1 MYFFF
6 LTALFFF
13 LTFFYSN
20 LTHPIPYF
28 AAYAWNAPFALSLV
42 YIVIISTDVFGGFL
56 YLTTEAK
63 NAKKY
68 SSLLNFLLISLF
80 YLGNLVLT
88 FLKNRGSLDWNIL
101 YLEAPFILVISS
113 FLGIWAHKKKE
124 PIYQSMADFS
134 PTTAIWLVVLA
145 INCFV
150 CFGHANVSGNDPLQ
164 EVLEDAVIFSQL
176 SFGLM
181 FIVFVIAN
189 FLTIMEQNL
198 PAHAVVYKPKF
209 MPFGFVR
216 IIGVIGVF
224 ALVMYHNQYQVRQ
237 AKAGYYVG
245 IGETYIQ
252 DKEELLGEEYMKT
265 ALYYDAGNH
274 KANYIL
280 GILAHEKSPDDPI
293 SMGLIKQ
300 AMFKNYTPQ
309 SYATLGHFLLQDGD
323 IIRSLETLKEGM
335 AKFPHSPEI
344 LNNLALAFSKTDI
357 HDSTL
362 YYFEKAKKYSGDNFV
377 PAANLL
383 AFALNTNTSPSS
395 ELDAI
400 PDDIAYQTNLL
411 ALHNKTG
418 KILTSF
424 PYPTFL
430 KDSVLTAEKMAF
442 VNNLAYHNL
451 KDTVSFKL
459 NWLDSLI
466 KKPANQLFV
475 DQLMQAKAFRQYYGG
490 KIAEGIASLDQLQ
503 TMGINTVAN
512 NHTLSNWFMQQD
524 APRMALDFLEK
535 ARNAGDLKT
544 AFGTAIAT
552 SFIMPSNKALDYW
565 KDPVLLSDTTF
576 KKISFALSAKEPNVY
591 SIGIMPQLFVHP
603 ELLYKQFY
611 ALPKNNEKQKAL
623 GRLMQ
628 YLNETGHHDLAIRL
642 YQENDK
648 TQESEWQ
655 YLRALR
661 YTNQKELALKAIS
674 NCKNAPCKYIQAW
687 ATKNPNQAQKLY
699 KEAINEHPIYEEG
712 LFDAISFLEPRQKNA
727 ETYAIALQS
736 VLLNPYSIAIQKVY
750 LQQCIRMNLF
760 SFIDYTLAKLKDL
773 MPPTEYQKMEAKTK
787 KEIQDHLEKM
797 EWK

>member
-1 MYFFF
+1 
-6 LTALFFF
+6 
-13 LTFFYSN
+13 
-20 LTHPIPYF
+20 
-28 AAYAWNAPFALSLV
+28 APFALSLV

-101 YLEAPFILVISS
+101 YLEAPLILVISS

-362 YYFEKAKKYSGDNFV
+362 YYFEKAKKY
-377 PAANLL
+377 
-383 AFALNTNTSPSS
+383 
-395 ELDAI
+395 
-400 PDDIAYQTNLL
+400 
-411 ALHNKTG
+411 
-418 KILTSF
+418 
-424 PYPTFL
+424 
-430 KDSVLTAEKMAF
+430 
-442 VNNLAYHNL
+442 
-451 KDTVSFKL
+451 
-459 NWLDSLI
+459 
-466 KKPANQLFV
+466 
-475 DQLMQAKAFRQYYGG
+475 
-490 KIAEGIASLDQLQ
+490 
-503 TMGINTVAN
+503 
-512 NHTLSNWFMQQD
+512 
-524 APRMALDFLEK
+524 
-535 ARNAGDLKT
+535 
-544 AFGTAIAT
+544 
-552 SFIMPSNKALDYW
+552 
-565 KDPVLLSDTTF
+565 
-576 KKISFALSAKEPNVY
+576 
-591 SIGIMPQLFVHP
+591 
-603 ELLYKQFY
+603 
-611 ALPKNNEKQKAL
+611 
-623 GRLMQ
+623 
-628 YLNETGHHDLAIRL
+628 
-642 YQENDK
+642 
-648 TQESEWQ
+648 
-655 YLRALR
+655 
-661 YTNQKELALKAIS
+661 
-674 NCKNAPCKYIQAW
+674 
-687 ATKNPNQAQKLY
+687 
-699 KEAINEHPIYEEG
+699 
-712 LFDAISFLEPRQKNA
+712 
-727 ETYAIALQS
+727 
-736 VLLNPYSIAIQKVY
+736 
-750 LQQCIRMNLF
+750 
-760 SFIDYTLAKLKDL
+760 
-773 MPPTEYQKMEAKTK
+773 
-787 KEIQDHLEKM
+787 
-797 EWK
+797 